1 MTTIEQ
7 TPLEQLTDILHS
19 YPESRFRNFKRGLV
33 FTESGLARAAS
44 IAGYIVG
51 MAHGGNE
58 EFANQLAE
66 DFLKNLDRLVPDHE
80 IEVEYEER
88 GGRSLKTPATI
99 CHARDDGTLHGFSL
113 GWYRFN
119 RVLPHGEKPADC
131 CVSFRHFPTLEYRFA
146 YNGGLIYHGP
156 KAGQT
161 FTVTLQPC
169 LWGIHT

>member
-1 MTTIEQ
+1 MNTQ
-7 TPLEQLTDILHS
+7 TDQSPLEKLTDILYS

-33 FTESGLARAAS
+33 FTESGLARASS

-58 EFANQLAE
+58 PFAEQLAE
-66 DFLKNLDRLVPDHE
+66 DFLKNLDRLVHDNE
-80 IEVEYEER
+80 IEVEYE
-88 GGRSLKTPATI
+88 GRTLKTPATI
-99 CHARDDGTLHGFSL
+99 CHAHDDGSLHGFSL
-113 GWYRFN
+113 GWYRFT
-119 RVLPHGEKPADC
+119 RVLPYGEKPADR
-131 CVSFRHFPTLEYRFA
+131 CVTLGNYPVFEYAFF

-169 LWGIHT
+169 LWGLHT